1 MGDRGDW
8 IGVNWEVNG
17 PRGEGG
23 ARAVIDK
30 PNGSERIA
38 VESRTCMSDEAIT
51 VRKTPQL

>member
-1 MGDRGDW
+1 MDRRQMGGERT
-8 IGVNWEVNG
+8 E
-17 PRGEGG
+17 GEGG